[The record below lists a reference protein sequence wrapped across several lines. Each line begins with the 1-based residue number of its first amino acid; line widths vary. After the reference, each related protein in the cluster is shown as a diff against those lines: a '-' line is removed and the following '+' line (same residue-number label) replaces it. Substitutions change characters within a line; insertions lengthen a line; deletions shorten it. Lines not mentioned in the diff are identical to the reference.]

1 MKSPKYCNFSF
12 ISLNK
17 NLLESAAWN
26 SITLKQQRVFYYI
39 WSCLQWHKEKRGKA
53 YPTNN
58 GKIEISTV
66 KMGKYLGISKQTCS
80 KGVHKLIEVGLIRLT
95 RVGENK
101 VCHMYKI
108 LYEVVP
114 QNEQRWKKYPEQNW
128 KDDCPKAPN
137 TLVGLKTRYKSHP
150 KKVDLNSNKQSN
162 RVDLNKGNS
171 QVKLTQN
178 SINKDDNRSSP
189 LGSII

>member
-1 MKSPKYCNFSF
+1 VKTPKYCNFAF

-17 NLLESAAWN
+17 NLLESVAWN
-26 SITLKQQRVFYYI
+26 SLTLKQQWVFFYI
-39 WSCLQWHKEKRGKA
+39 CSCLQWHKEKRKKA

-58 GKIEISTV
+58 GEIEISTI
-66 KMGKYLGISKQTCS
+66 KMRKSLGISKQTCS
-80 KGVHKLIEVGLIRLT
+80 IAVSKLIEVGLIRLT
-95 RVGENK
+95 RYGANR

-114 QNEQRWKKYPEQNW
+114 QKEERWKKYPEKNW
-128 KDDCPKAPN
+128 KDECPKGPN
-137 TLVGLKTRYKSHP
+137 TLVGLKTRFKSHP
-150 KKVDLNSNKQSN
+150 NKVDLNSNKQSS

-171 QVKLTQN
+171 QVELTQN
-178 SINKDDNRSSP
+178 DINEGNKQSTS